1 MAKKL
6 TNNLGLKILALL
18 VSAILWFIAININDP
33 ISQQSFS
40 VNVQIENLDKLENSG
55 KYVEVKPGTDTA
67 KVTVFATRSD
77 LKNINEKAFTAVAD
91 VDNYNEEDGTVP
103 IVVKLNK
110 PYDDMKIDENFSKV
124 QLFVENIRR
133 RQLPISVEVQGE
145 PDENYMLG
153 GTGTAQNAV
162 MLSGPESLISSVN
175 SVSVDIDIEGAT
187 SDVNISLPIHLY
199 DVDGKEISDSRIN
212 QSISN
217 VSTTANILL
226 IKGLPIEY
234 SYVGEPAEGYQ
245 IAGNLQAGINY
256 ITVAGKSSVLK
267 NISKIDISDALD
279 ITGANAT
286 VESYIDLK
294 KRLPEGIVF
303 ADPEDETRTSVSVRI
318 NRIPEA
324 VEEGEEANE

>member
-18 VSAILWFIAININDP
+18 VSTILWFIAININDP

-77 LKNINEKAFTAVAD
+77 LKNINERAFTAIAD
-91 VDNYNEEDGTVP
+91 VDNFNEEDGTVP
-103 IVVKLNK
+103 ITVKLNK

-133 RQLPISVEVQGE
+133 RQLPISVVVQGE
-145 PDENYMLG
+145 PGENYMLG

-199 DVDGKEISDSRIN
+199 DANGKEISDSRIN

-245 IAGNLQAGINY
+245 VVGNLQAGINY
-256 ITVAGKSSVLK
+256 ITVAGKASVLK
-267 NISKIDISDALD
+267 NISKIDINDALD
-279 ITGANAT
+279 ITGANAS
-286 VESYIDLK
+286 VESYIDLR
-294 KRLPEGIVF
+294 KRLPEGITF
-303 ADPEDETRTSVSVRI
+303 ANPEDETRTSVSIRI
-318 NRIPEA
+318 NRIPDA
-324 VEEGEEANE
+324 VPEGEEATE